1 MTFRRT
7 VFFVAAASLGA
18 TGAGCGLSSDLPSS
32 TASVQ
37 LGFDVAPG
45 ETTDHFDYQISGNG
59 LAPRDG
65 AILLPDPNANLSGV
79 IGGLPPGIGYH
90 LGLTATSDDQGT
102 FCSADVVFDVVSG
115 TNTALTLILKCVNAD
130 TVRTIEVDGGGHVC
144 PSMAST
150 AVARAGSAVTLSASA
165 FEFDDSQLQFL
176 WETSAGVLATPHVAA
191 TTFTC
196 GAAGAVQARVTVTDG
211 VCDDSAT
218 FDIPCP

>member
-1 MTFRRT
+1 MTFRRIA
-7 VFFVAAASLGA
+7 FFVAAASLGA
-18 TGAGCGLSSDLPSS
+18 TGTGCGLSSDLPSS
-32 TASVQ
+32 TGSVQ

-45 ETTDHFDYQISGNG
+45 ETTDHFDYEISGNG

-79 IGGLPPGIGYH
+79 IGGLPPGTGYH
-90 LGLTATSDDQGT
+90 LVLTATSDDQGT

-115 TNTALTLILKCVNAD
+115 ANTALTLTLKCINAD
-130 TVRTIEVDGGGHVC
+130 TVRTIDFDGVGHVC
-144 PSMAST
+144 PSVAST
-150 AVARAGSAVTLSASA
+150 AVARAASAVTLSASA

-176 WETSAGVLATPHVAA
+176 WETSMGALATPHDAV
-191 TTFTC
+191 TSFTC
-196 GAAGAVQARVTVTDG
+196 GAAGSIQGRVTVTDG